1 MEPIHLIL
9 RALQLLFLIILT
21 GLIGNVIALDVAA
34 SSTARAA
41 INFSMFVI
49 VLSWLAAL
57 FGLAAALFQRIAI
70 PLVMLA
76 LDAAATLFTVIAGI
90 VLAAKLGAVNCGDTA
105 KGHHGRGWIAY
116 GSGDD
121 SKRCRE
127 IQAGTAFMWFLFAAF
142 AAALTM
148 AVMSWRR
155 TGGSVRSGPM
165 MSQVGV

>member
-9 RALQLLFLIILT
+9 RCLQLLFLIILT
-21 GLIGNVIALDVAA
+21 ALIGNVIALDVAA
-34 SSTARAA
+34 SSTARSA

-90 VLAAKLGAVNCGDTA
+90 VLAAKLGAVNCGDTD
-105 KGHHGRGWIAY
+105 GHGRNWIAY
-116 GSGDD
+116 GSADD
-121 SKRCRE
+121 AKRCRE

>member
-1 MEPIHLIL
+1 METIHLIL
-9 RALQLLFLIILT
+9 RAVQLLFLIILT
-21 GLIGNVIALDVAA
+21 ALIGNVIALDISA

-49 VLSWLAAL
+49 VLSWIVAL
-57 FGLAAALFQRIAI
+57 FGLAGAFFQRIAI

-76 LDAAATLFTVIAGI
+76 LDALATLFTVIAGI
-90 VLAAKLGAVNCGDTA
+90 VLAAKLGAANCGDT
-105 KGHHGRGWIAY
+105 KGHSRNWIGY
-116 GSGDD
+116 GSSDD

-155 TGGSVRSGPM
+155 TGASVRSGPT

>member
-1 MEPIHLIL
+1 METIHLLL
-9 RALQLLFLIILT
+9 RSLQLLFLIILT
-21 GLIGNVIALDVAA
+21 ALIGNVIALDLAA

-49 VLSWLAAL
+49 VLSWIAAL
-57 FGLAAALFQRIAI
+57 FGLAAAVFQRIAI

-76 LDAAATLFTVIAGI
+76 LDALATLFTVIAGI
-90 VLAAKLGAVNCGDTA
+90 VLAAKLGVANCGNTG
-105 KGHHGRGWIAY
+105 GHAGNWIGY
-116 GSGDD
+116 GSADD
-121 SKRCRE
+121 EKRCRE

-142 AAALTM
+142 AAALVM

-155 TGGSVRSGPM
+155 TGGSVRSGPT